1 MSHMG
6 KSVPKRKLKLDHVRT
21 VHAEE
26 KGVCD
31 ICCKTFE
38 NRTYFQ
44 RRIRTVHSNSDT
56 MYTCHHCLKQY
67 KSNALLR
74 NHIRIVSLECR
85 EVYPRVPEHFSSL
98 VSTISREEGD
108 LVNYNHSTTG

>member
-1 MSHMG
+1 MG

-44 RRIRTVHSNSDT
+44 RHIRTAHSNSDM

-67 KSNALLR
+67 KSNAVLR
-74 NHIRIVSLECR
+74 NHIRMVYIVNNVECGVCAK
-85 EVYPRVPEHFSSL
+85 VYKNNLLLGKHERKYHRIL
-98 VSTISREEGD
+98 LI
-108 LVNYNHSTTG
+108 TGH